1 MSENEV
7 IPPDVLVMSLGMFSW
22 VTCKCVCVCAP
33 AYAECEQVLYEY
45 LALPIVLD
53 TGQTTR
59 PKRAHE

>member
-22 VTCKCVCVCAP
+22 VTCKCVCVHQLMQSVSKC
-33 AYAECEQVLYEY
+33 LYEY